1 MKTAVVVIIFNRPK
15 KTKLLFSSI
24 RKYKPSKLF
33 IISDGPRKNVFDDF
47 EKVKETRK
55 IFEKIPWKCKIF
67 TNYSNKNL
75 GTRKRIVSGIDW
87 VFKNVEEAIFLED
100 DCIPSNKFFPFM
112 EKMLIRYKSNHKIG
126 SICGSNFLSKW
137 NLNEESYFYSK
148 YFNSWGWA
156 TWKNR
161 WQKFDK
167 NLKTLDIS
175 KKNKVLKYYLGS
187 FRAYLYWHWILD
199 RVKGYKINSWA
210 YIWIYTGFIKKHLHV
225 IPKIN
230 LISNVG
236 IGMDSTHTKS
246 YPVYYIPSNKINNKF
261 NSSLPAPLNVVAN
274 HKFDKD
280 VENRIYSKSIQN
292 RIFWILKKIFKH

>member
-1 MKTAVVVIIFNRPK
+1 MKIPVTIIIFNRPEN
-15 KTKLLFSSI
+15 TKRLFESLNI
-24 RKYKPSKLF
+24 YKPETLF
-33 IISDGPRKNVFDDF
+33 VISDGPRKNFEDDQ
-47 EKVKETRK
+47 EKVIQSRK
-55 IFEKIPWKCKIF
+55 IFEKIDWKCEVYF
-67 TNYSNKNL
+67 NNSESNL
-75 GTRKRIVSGIDW
+75 GCRERIITGLNW
-87 VFKNVEEAIFLED
+87 VFGQVEKTIILED
-100 DCIPSNKFFPFM
+100 DCIPSEEFFIFM
-112 EKMLIRYKSNHKIG
+112 ELMLNKYQTNKDIS
-126 SICGSNFLSKW
+126 SVCGTNFLPDWSETKD
-137 NLNEESYFYSK
+137 SYLYSK
-148 YFNSWGWA
+148 YCHVWGWG
-156 TWKNR
+156 TWKDCWEKIDFNLDKLHKIKKT
-161 WQKFDK
+161 KF
-167 NLKTLDIS
+167 LKS
-175 KKNKVLKYYLGS
+175 YLGS

-292 RIFWILKKIFKH
+292 RIFWILKKIFKY